1 MDYLAIGL
9 NGFSYC
15 VQMFAGAFCFFMFL
29 QKRKRF
35 YLRVGISFGI
45 LLIFSLA
52 AYPFFSDVNN
62 GYNWIWYVSIHI
74 WCILLSRFCCEIDF
88 CEAILTA
95 SCGSLLQHAVSC
107 LFIFISY
114 KGMMPDFFSVKYWVL
129 YIVVYFFI
137 AFFIARK
144 MPDHGHYHAGWANAF
159 VMLGTVITIVLV
171 LCVVGKSVTI
181 DAIEVGVTNVK
192 VVKLFRLNQI
202 YAVGACILVLAL
214 QAILQ
219 RELRVQKDL
228 SENKNL
234 WKQRQMQ
241 YEISRE
247 NIALI
252 TQKCHDMKYQI
263 AALIQM
269 DGYDKKRNLF
279 IKDIQNMIEIYDN
292 DVQTGNE
299 VLDTILMEKGL
310 YCKMHNIEW
319 TCVADGKLLEFLD
332 VIDLFAIMGN
342 ALDNAV
348 EGVEKCKEDQYK
360 SIGVRVWKKD
370 LFAVVQVENSFVG
383 ELKWKDGL
391 PLTSKKDKENHGI
404 GIRSIKEIV
413 EKYEGTLNIRV
424 QDGSFILTI
433 LFPIPETGE

>member
-1 MDYLAIGL
+1 
-9 NGFSYC
+9 
-15 VQMFAGAFCFFMFL
+15 
-29 QKRKRF
+29 
-35 YLRVGISFGI
+35 
-45 LLIFSLA
+45 
-52 AYPFFSDVNN
+52 
-62 GYNWIWYVSIHI
+62 
-74 WCILLSRFCCEIDF
+74 
-88 CEAILTA
+88 
-95 SCGSLLQHAVSC
+95 
-107 LFIFISY
+107 
-114 KGMMPDFFSVKYWVL
+114 MMPDFFSVKYWVL
-129 YIVVYFFI
+129 YAAIYFFI

-144 MPDHGHYHAGWANAF
+144 MPDKRHYHAGWANAF

-171 LCVVGKSVTI
+171 LCVVGKSATI
-181 DAIEVGVTNVK
+181 DAIEVGVTNIK

-252 TQKCHDMKYQI
+252 TKKCHDMKYQI

-319 TCVADGKLLEFLD
+319 TCVANGKLLEFLD

-348 EGVEKCKEDQYK
+348 EGVEKCKEEQYK

-370 LFAVVQVENSFVG
+370 LFAVVQVENSFAG

-433 LFPIPETGE
+433 LFPIPEA

>member
-1 MDYLAIGL
+1 
-9 NGFSYC
+9 
-15 VQMFAGAFCFFMFL
+15 
-29 QKRKRF
+29 
-35 YLRVGISFGI
+35 
-45 LLIFSLA
+45 
-52 AYPFFSDVNN
+52 
-62 GYNWIWYVSIHI
+62 
-74 WCILLSRFCCEIDF
+74 
-88 CEAILTA
+88 
-95 SCGSLLQHAVSC
+95 
-107 LFIFISY
+107 
-114 KGMMPDFFSVKYWVL
+114 
-129 YIVVYFFI
+129 
-137 AFFIARK
+137 
-144 MPDHGHYHAGWANAF
+144 
-159 VMLGTVITIVLV
+159 
-171 LCVVGKSVTI
+171 
-181 DAIEVGVTNVK
+181 
-192 VVKLFRLNQI
+192 
-202 YAVGACILVLAL
+202 
-214 QAILQ
+214 
-219 RELRVQKDL
+219 
-228 SENKNL
+228 
-234 WKQRQMQ
+234 
-241 YEISRE
+241 
-247 NIALI
+247 
-252 TQKCHDMKYQI
+252 MKYQI

-319 TCVADGKLLEFLD
+319 TCVANGKLLEFLD

-348 EGVEKCKEDQYK
+348 EGVEKCKEEQYK

-370 LFAVVQVENSFVG
+370 LFAVVQVENSFAG

-433 LFPIPETGE
+433 LFPIPEA